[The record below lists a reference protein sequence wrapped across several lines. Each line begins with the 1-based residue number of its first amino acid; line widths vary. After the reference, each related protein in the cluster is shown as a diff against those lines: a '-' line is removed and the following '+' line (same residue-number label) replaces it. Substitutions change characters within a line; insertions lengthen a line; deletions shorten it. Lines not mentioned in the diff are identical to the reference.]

1 MKKIN
6 VKTETYELDSN
17 FRVDVTTEGNS
28 AEAWIYNTEYG
39 IKTLIFTINLKEN
52 NQTME
57 DFMAMVENSLDE
69 EIEFYTKEYAL

>member
-28 AEAWIYNTEYG
+28 AEAWIYNIEYG
-39 IKTLIFTINLKEN
+39 IKTLIFTVNLKEN
-52 NQTME
+52 NQTIE